1 MNFTFNLIDEKW
13 IPCIASEGKF
23 IDVSLRGLFA
33 EAHKIREI
41 SCETPVQ
48 SAAILPLA
56 LAILHRVFGP
66 EDYDEWNA
74 LWEAGEFDMERLD
87 AYFEKWRG
95 RFDLFHPDRPFYQAF
110 DNRVKSKSLIHI
122 VHPMKNTDTLF
133 NHITDN
139 AGVKLS
145 PAEAARQL
153 IAARY
158 FKIGGP
164 GPWGTK
170 YGPGFTDSI
179 FSRGV
184 IFWACGTNLFETLL
198 LNLVEYSDEG
208 TMPQKRTDED
218 IPAWEME
225 HFYARR
231 SMTRGQRD
239 YLADQTD
246 QRPNIKKIPETL
258 PFGYLDYL
266 TWSNNRIRLIPEMDG
281 ERVVVRKYVAA
292 PAFNLISDVIC
303 PRPQKRHEK
312 KKEKGEFTGEYR
324 YLSFREDKALWR
336 SYYTLLPKSDK
347 GYRPPAVVE
356 WLSALIQEGPLDD
369 DYPTRLIATGM
380 LADKGKPI
388 FYRREVMPLPLELL
402 RNAEYAADIEARL
415 GQAEDIA
422 GKLRNALNTLAEHVL
437 QRGAEG
443 KPDPSNR
450 RNLVTQ
456 WNALG
461 RFWIEL
467 EPHFW
472 TFINKLVADRDHA
485 LDQWYDHLRQIAL
498 ESLDHAI
505 SLAGDSPWAWKG
517 GISARRYLYG
527 QLKKLLDE

>member
-1 MNFTFNLIDEKW
+1 MSHSFNLIDQPW
-13 IPCIASEGKF
+13 LPCITAKSEF
-23 IDVSLRGLFA
+23 VELGLCGLLA
-33 EAHKIREI
+33 RAHELREI
-41 SCETPVQ
+41 SCETPIM
-48 SAAILPLA
+48 SASILPLT

-66 EDYDEWNA
+66 EDYDEWEM
-74 LWEAGEFDMERLD
+74 LWQAGKFDMDRLE
-87 AYFEKWRG
+87 AYFEEWHD
-95 RFDLFHPDRPFYQAF
+95 RFDLFHPERPFYQAF
-110 DNRVKSKSLIHI
+110 DNRVQSKSLIHI
-122 VHPMKNTDTLF
+122 VHPMGNTDTLF

-139 AGVKLS
+139 ERVKLS
-145 PAEAARQL
+145 PAEAARHL

-164 GPWGTK
+164 GPWGTR
-170 YGPGFTDSI
+170 YGPSFTDSI

-208 TMPQKRTDED
+208 TIPQKRTDED
-218 IPAWEME
+218 MPAWEME

-231 SMTRGQRD
+231 SMTRDQQS

-266 TWSNNRIRLIPEMDG
+266 TWSNNRIWLVPEMDG
-281 ERVVVRKYVAA
+281 ERVVVREYVAA
-292 PAFNLISDVIC
+292 PAFNLSSDVIC
-303 PRPQKRHEK
+303 PQKRHEE

-324 YLSFREDKALWR
+324 FLYFREDKALWR

-347 GYRPPAVVE
+347 GYRPPVAVQ
-356 WLSALIQEGPLDD
+356 WLSDLTQEGPLDD
-369 DYPTRLIATGM
+369 DYPIRLMATGM

-402 RNAEYAADIEARL
+402 WNAEYVENIEGTL
-415 GQAEDIA
+415 GNAEEVA

-443 KPDPSNR
+443 RPDSNDR
-450 RNLVTQ
+450 KNLVKQ
-456 WNALG
+456 WNAQE

-472 TFINKLVADRDHA
+472 PFIDELVKDRDRA
-485 LDQWYDHLRQIAL
+485 LDQWQDDLKGLAL
-498 ESLDHAI
+498 ESLEHAI
-505 SLAGDSPWAWKG
+505 SLAGDTPWAWKG
-517 GISARRYLYG
+517 GIAAQR
-527 QLKKLLDE
+527 QLQAGMKKVLN